1 MKIDTALI
9 LCAGLG
15 RRLNPLTLKIPK
27 PLLEINNTTLL
38 EISINM
44 IIKLGIKKILI
55 NTYHL
60 REKIS
65 DFIKYKKFPVDIHII
80 DDGVNL
86 LNTGGGIVN
95 MIRHSKSE
103 NFLILNPDTIWGEE
117 YINEIKKMRDFYFLN
132 ELSNILLVVKKKL
145 SFDKDLTG
153 DFELKGNLLKK
164 NTNKDVIYVGC
175 QILGKELFESYKI
188 TNFPI
193 SEIWEN
199 LSKEEKLNGFESQ
212 NNFYHLTDLNTFR
225 KLEDL

>member
-27 PLLEINNTTLL
+27 PLLKINDKTLL

-60 REKIS
+60 KEKIS
-65 DFIKYKKFPVDIHII
+65 DFINHKKFPIEIKII

-117 YINEIKKMRDFYFLN
+117 YINEIKKMRDFYLLN

-175 QILGKELFESYKI
+175 QILRKELFESYKI

-199 LSKEEKLNGFESQ
+199 LSKEEKLNGFESR
-212 NNFYHLTDLNTFR
+212 NNFYHLTNLKTFKRLIDL
-225 KLEDL
+225 

>member
-60 REKIS
+60 REQIS

-132 ELSNILLVVKKKL
+132 KLSNILMVVKKEL

-199 LSKEEKLNGFESQ
+199 LSKEKKLNGFESQ
-212 NNFYHLTDLNTFR
+212 NNFYHLTNLKTFKRLIDL
-225 KLEDL
+225 

>member
-27 PLLEINNTTLL
+27 PLLEINNKTLL

-60 REKIS
+60 KEKIS
-65 DFIKYKKFPVDIHII
+65 DFIKHKKFPIEIQII
-80 DDGVNL
+80 DDGINL

-103 NFLILNPDTIWGEE
+103 NFLIFNPDTIWNEE
-117 YINEIKKMRDFYFLN
+117 YIDEINKMKDFYLLN
-132 ELSNILLVVKKKL
+132 KLSNVLLVVKKKL
-145 SFDKDLTG
+145 SFDKNLIG

-175 QILGKELFESYKI
+175 QILHKELFESYKVA
-188 TNFPI
+188 NFPI

-199 LSKEEKLNGFESQ
+199 LSKKEKLNGFESQ
-212 NNFYHLTDLNTFR
+212 NNFYHLTNFKIFNRLKDL
-225 KLEDL
+225 

>member
-15 RRLNPLTLKIPK
+15 RRLNPLTQKIPK
-27 PLLEINNTTLL
+27 PLLEINNKTLL

-60 REKIS
+60 KEKIS
-65 DFIKYKKFPVDIHII
+65 DFIKHKKFPIEIQII
-80 DDGVNL
+80 DDGINL

-103 NFLILNPDTIWGEE
+103 NFLIFNPDTIWNEE
-117 YINEIKKMRDFYFLN
+117 YINEINKMKDFYFLN
-132 ELSNILLVVKKKL
+132 KLSNILLVVKKKL

-164 NTNKDVIYVGC
+164 NANKDVIYVGC
-175 QILGKELFESYKI
+175 QILHKELFESYEI
-188 TNFPI
+188 TNFSI

-199 LSKEEKLNGFESQ
+199 LSKKEKLNGFESQ
-212 NNFYHLTDLNTFR
+212 NNFYHLTNIQIFKRLVDL
-225 KLEDL
+225 

>member
-15 RRLNPLTLKIPK
+15 RRLNPLTLKMPK
-27 PLLEINNTTLL
+27 PLLEINNKTLL

-65 DFIKYKKFPVDIHII
+65 DFIKYKKFPVDIQII

-103 NFLILNPDTIWGEE
+103 NFLILNPDTIWSEE

-132 ELSNILLVVKKKL
+132 KLSNILLVVKKEL

-212 NNFYHLTDLNTFR
+212 NNFYHLTNLKTFKRLKDL
-225 KLEDL
+225 

>member
-15 RRLNPLTLKIPK
+15 RRLNPLTLKMPK

-65 DFIKYKKFPVDIHII
+65 DFIKYKKFSVDIQII
-80 DDGVNL
+80 DDGENL

-103 NFLILNPDTIWGEE
+103 NFLILNPDTIWGEK
-117 YINEIKKMRDFYFLN
+117 YIKEIKKMRDFYLLN

-153 DFELKGNLLKK
+153 DFGLKGNLLKK

-175 QILGKELFESYKI
+175 QILRKELFESYKI

-212 NNFYHLTDLNTFR
+212 NNFYHLTNLKTFKR
-225 KLEDL
+225 LINL

>member
-15 RRLNPLTLKIPK
+15 RRLNPLTLKMPK
-27 PLLEINNTTLL
+27 PLLEINNKTLL

-60 REKIS
+60 KEKIS
-65 DFIKYKKFPVDIHII
+65 DFIKHKKFPIEIQII
-80 DDGVNL
+80 DDGINL
-86 LNTGGGIVN
+86 LNTGGGIIN

-103 NFLILNPDTIWGEE
+103 NFLIFNPDTIWGEE
-117 YINEIKKMRDFYFLN
+117 YINEINKMKDFYLLN
-132 ELSNILLVVKKKL
+132 KLSNILLVVKKKL
-145 SFDKDLTG
+145 SFDKNLIG

-164 NTNKDVIYVGC
+164 NANKDVIYVGC
-175 QILGKELFESYKI
+175 QILHKELFESYEI

-212 NNFYHLTDLNTFR
+212 NNFYHLTNLKTFKRLIDL
-225 KLEDL
+225 

>member
-27 PLLEINNTTLL
+27 PLLEINDKTLL

-60 REKIS
+60 KEKIS
-65 DFIKYKKFPVDIHII
+65 DFIKHKKFPIEIQVI
-80 DDGVNL
+80 DDGINL
-86 LNTGGGIVN
+86 LNTGGGILN

-117 YINEIKKMRDFYFLN
+117 YINEINKMKDFYLLN
-132 ELSNILLVVKKKL
+132 KLSNVLLVVKKKL
-145 SFDKDLTG
+145 SFDKNLIG

-164 NTNKDVIYVGC
+164 NTNKNVIYVGC
-175 QILGKELFESYKI
+175 QILNKELFESYKI

-193 SEIWEN
+193 SEIWEK
-199 LSKEEKLNGFESQ
+199 LSKEKKLNGFESQ
-212 NNFYHLTDLNTFR
+212 NNFYHLTNIQIFKRLVDL
-225 KLEDL
+225 